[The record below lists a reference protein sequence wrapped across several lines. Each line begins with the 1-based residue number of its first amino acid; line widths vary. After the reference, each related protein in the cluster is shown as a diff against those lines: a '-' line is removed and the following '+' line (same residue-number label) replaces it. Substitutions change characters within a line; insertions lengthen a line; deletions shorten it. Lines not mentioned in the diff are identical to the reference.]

1 MGSSHYA
8 SVRIRITGGDVML
21 IRILG
26 GLDVIVGIISLIVL
40 LNFYSSVTTLFLLL
54 PSLFLIANGL
64 VLITVSYHIDGSS
77 VKTPVV
83 IRERE
88 NIFIEDV
95 KEQAG
100 YSFKSTETSEVMH
113 EYIGMEVYDR
123 WGNYYGRVTDVGLD
137 NYGGVIEFHTVRGKN
152 KSKFRA
158 NEIEKVDDVI
168 LLGIG

>member
-1 MGSSHYA
+1 
-8 SVRIRITGGDVML
+8 ML

-26 GLDVIVGIISLIVL
+26 GLDVVVGIISLIVL
-40 LNFYSSVTTLFLLL
+40 LNFYSSVTTFFLFL
-54 PSLFLIANGL
+54 PSLVLIANGI
-64 VLITVSYHIDGSS
+64 VLIAVSYYVGGPS

-83 IRERE
+83 LRERE
-88 NIFIEDV
+88 NIFVEDM

-100 YSFKSTETSEVMH
+100 YSFKGTETSEVRH

-123 WGNYYGRVTDVGLD
+123 WGNYYGRVTDVVLD
-137 NYGGVIEFHTVRGKN
+137 NYGGLIEFYTVRGKN